1 MEEKKT
7 ENEVN
12 QTQTNKD
19 EKEQDKNQ
27 AWVQERKSKRTK
39 QPKVRKYQKRIEG
52 KVQREAINEVEDIL
66 VRTAFSAIL

>member
-12 QTQTNKD
+12 QTNKD
-19 EKEQDKNQ
+19 EKGQDKNQ
-27 AWVQERKSKRTK
+27 AWIQERKSKRTK
-39 QPKVRKYQKRIEG
+39 QPKVRKHQKRIEG